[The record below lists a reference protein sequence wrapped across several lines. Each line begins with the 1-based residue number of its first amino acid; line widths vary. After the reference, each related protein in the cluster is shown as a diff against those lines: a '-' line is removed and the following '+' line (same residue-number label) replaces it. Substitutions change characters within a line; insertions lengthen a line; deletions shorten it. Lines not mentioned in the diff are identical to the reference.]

1 MKCEICGRK
10 AESRF
15 CEFHEMAYKNLL
27 RVYDQ
32 WREAMDISWERY
44 LHEILKNPN
53 TGIWVKEVA
62 KKLIS
67 EEKEE

>member
-1 MKCEICGRK
+1 
-10 AESRF
+10 
-15 CEFHEMAYKNLL
+15 MAYKNLL

-44 LHEILKNPN
+44 LHEIFKNPN

-67 EEKEE
+67 EVKEE